1 MVLRLFCNNR
11 QSESTHPG
19 AARDPP
25 DQRRSNPVTRARGT
39 ILNTLPLIL
48 GRYST
53 YRRVGM
59 LHSGR
64 NSGTSPLILS
74 SGEKELCGPQVASG
88 PHQGDSRGV
97 VGWSLDGRGVP
108 AELQPPRQDSVMVVV
123 VVDQEM
129 A

>member
-1 MVLRLFCNNR
+1 
-11 QSESTHPG
+11 
-19 AARDPP
+19 
-25 DQRRSNPVTRARGT
+25 
-39 ILNTLPLIL
+39 
-48 GRYST
+48 
-53 YRRVGM
+53 M

-108 AELQPPRQDSVMVVV
+108 AELQPPRQDSLMVVV

>member
-1 MVLRLFCNNR
+1 M
-11 QSESTHPG
+11 
-19 AARDPP
+19 
-25 DQRRSNPVTRARGT
+25 TRARRT
-39 ILNTLPLIL
+39 ILNTLPLIF
-48 GRYST
+48 GRNSKYW
-53 YRRVGM
+53 RVGM

-97 VGWSLDGRGVP
+97 VGWSRDGRGVP
-108 AELQPPRQDSVMVVV
+108 AELQAPRQDSLMMVV

>member
-1 MVLRLFCNNR
+1 M
-11 QSESTHPG
+11 
-19 AARDPP
+19 
-25 DQRRSNPVTRARGT
+25 TRARST

-53 YRRVGM
+53 YQRVRM

-97 VGWSLDGRGVP
+97 VGWSRDGRGVP
-108 AELQPPRQDSVMVVV
+108 AELQPPRQDSLMVVV
-123 VVDQEM
+123 VDRGPG

>member
-1 MVLRLFCNNR
+1 M
-11 QSESTHPG
+11 
-19 AARDPP
+19 
-25 DQRRSNPVTRARGT
+25 TRVGRT

-48 GRYST
+48 GRNSK
-53 YRRVGM
+53 YRCVGM

-88 PHQGDSRGV
+88 PHHGDSRGV
-97 VGWSLDGRGVP
+97 VGWSRDGRGVP
-108 AELQPPRQDSVMVVV
+108 AELQPPRQDSLMVIV